1 MKERGRVMVYQ
12 LTSVNKDTMKE
23 LNRMSVIEQIRKAKE
38 VSRSQ
43 ISERTGLS
51 MSSLTTIV
59 NNLIDEEL
67 VYELGRASRGGRRPV
82 LLKFNADYGYVVGIK
97 IGLNRLYFCR
107 ANLEAKIIRRNDRI
121 FQFWNQRRN

>member
-1 MKERGRVMVYQ
+1 MVYQ

-38 VSRSQ
+38 ISRSQ

-59 NNLIDEEL
+59 NNLIEEEL
-67 VYELGRASRGGRRPV
+67 VYEIGKSKSRGG
-82 LLKFNADYGYVVGIK
+82 
-97 IGLNRLYFCR
+97 
-107 ANLEAKIIRRNDRI
+107 
-121 FQFWNQRRN
+121 